1 MTRYFFDM
9 RDGEA
14 FSKDDEGMEFLDIEH
29 AQMEAVASLA
39 DMVVELSAKASNSSG
54 HPMSIEVRDIQGP
67 LFAVGFT
74 FVRNR
79 VH

>member
-1 MTRYFFDM
+1 
-9 RDGEA
+9 
-14 FSKDDEGMEFLDIEH
+14 
-29 AQMEAVASLA
+29 MEAVASLA
-39 DMVVELSAKASNSSG
+39 DMAVDLSAKAPDSSG

-74 FVRNR
+74 FARNR

>member
-14 FSKDDEGMEFLDIEH
+14 FSEDDEGMEYPDIEH

-39 DMVVELSAKASNSSG
+39 DMAKDLSGKVPNSLG
-54 HPMSIEVRDIQGP
+54 HPLAVEVRDIHGL
-67 LFAVGFT
+67 LFVVGFR
-74 FVRNR
+74 FARNW